1 MLIMKN
7 FSISQSVLFICA
19 ICFSVSTLNVAAQTE
34 ETVDEKKDKAEKKSY
49 SQKELELLST
59 ITITADPR
67 NRSILEY
74 TQPASVVRRDEL
86 ITSGGLS
93 LGESLSNEL
102 GVSSSY
108 FGPASSRPVIRG
120 NAGERVRILRN
131 GVGSL
136 DISNTSEDHQITINP
151 LSVESVEILRGP
163 ETLLYGSSAI
173 GGVVNVTDGSIP
185 SKEIGKPIQG
195 EFNLRTQTVNN
206 EATGALKMEGQVG
219 KFNWHVSGLSQDTK
233 DIDIPGFQESARQR
247 ELEAETGEEHDQIRG
262 TLNDSASRTLTGTA
276 GGSYVWDKGY
286 LGMGFTGYDS
296 KYGVP
301 VHSHAHDHDHGGHGD
316 HEEEEEGVYIELEQI
331 RLDTRGEIRDISE
344 SIEKVK
350 FSAAISKYEHKEFE
364 EGALATTFTN
374 DAFEGRAEL
383 FHAPIASLNGIIGSQ
398 LEYSDFTST
407 GAEAF
412 VPDSERFA
420 PGLFIFEELPLIE
433 NTLTAQFGGRIEY
446 VNITP
451 DIGYRQRNFSPLSLS
466 TGLSWDITGE
476 SKYLAGISFAYAERA
491 PSATELYADGVH
503 IARSIAEIGDES
515 LSNENSYGVDV
526 TFKKNTGILTGG
538 VALFAQ
544 EYGNYINLAPTG
556 RQLAGAPQFSYDE
569 TRARFLGAEAET
581 TLHLH
586 EIFGWYSNDLDLS
599 AQIDYVHAKD
609 VRNNTYI
616 PRVTPLRSIVQAKYG
631 WKEQFT
637 ASIEGV
643 FVAAQRNIA
652 EGELPTDAYQLL
664 NTTLEIKIPYLTERN
679 MMLYGRGQNLTN
691 EEARIHSSF
700 IKDLAPLPGR
710 SFITGIRGIF

>member
-1 MLIMKN
+1 MKN
-7 FSISQSVLFICA
+7 FSISRVHRYILLVCA
-19 ICFSVSTLNVAAQTE
+19 VCFSVSTLNVAAEME
-34 ETVDEKKDKAEKKSY
+34 ETVDETKNKTEKKSP

-74 TQPASVVRRDEL
+74 TQPASVIRKEEL
-86 ITSGGLS
+86 ITSGGLT
-93 LGESLSNEL
+93 LGESLSNEP

-108 FGPASSRPVIRG
+108 FGPGSSRPVIRG

-136 DISNTSEDHQITINP
+136 DVSNTSEDHQITINP

-206 EATGALKMEGQVG
+206 EATGALKMEGQLG
-219 KFNWHVSGLSQDTK
+219 KFNWHLSGLSQDTK
-233 DIDIPGFQESARQR
+233 DIDIPGFQESRRQR
-247 ELEAETGEEHDQIRG
+247 ELEAEQGDEHDQIRG
-262 TLNDSASRTLTGTA
+262 TLTDSATRTLTGTA
-276 GGSYVWDKGY
+276 GGSYVWEKGY
-286 LGMGFTGYDS
+286 LGMAVTGYDS

-301 VHSHAHDHDHGGHGD
+301 VHGHAHDHDHGHGGHD
-316 HEEEEEGVYIELEQI
+316 EEEEGVYIEVEQI

-350 FSAAISKYEHKEFE
+350 FSAAISKYEHTEFE
-364 EGALATTFTN
+364 DGEAATFFTN

-383 FHAPIASLNGIIGSQ
+383 FHAPIASFNGTIGTQ
-398 LEYSDFTST
+398 VEYSDFTST

-433 NTLTAQFGGRIEY
+433 NALTAQFGGRIEY

-466 TGLSWDITGE
+466 TGLSWAITGE

-491 PSATELYADGVH
+491 PSPTELYADGVH
-503 IARSIAEIGDES
+503 VARSIAEIGDES
-515 LSNENSYGVDV
+515 LSNENSYGVDI

-538 VALFAQ
+538 IALFAQ
-544 EYGNYINLAPTG
+544 EYGNYINLASTG
-556 RQLAGAPQFSYDE
+556 RQFAGAPQFSYDE

-586 EIFGWYSNDLDLS
+586 EVFGWYSNDLDLS

-609 VRNNTYI
+609 LRNDTYI

-631 WKEQFT
+631 WKEKFT
-637 ASIEGV
+637 ASVEGV

-664 NTTLEIKIPYLTERN
+664 NTTVEIKIPYLTERN
-679 MMLYGRGQNLTN
+679 MMLYARGQNLTN

-710 SFITGIRGIF
+710 SFITGIRGVF